1 MGLGIVDAEHGAK
14 TGAERHEGVTE
25 VNTQAAQEAAA
36 AERPFALNPRRFRQ
50 RLAAVRRWRLLANPA
65 PKAAALER
73 WARWRSDAELN
84 VAAVLPDHSAC
95 GRSAAAQALAARGG
109 AVTGLALAA
118 PSFLAGKQRLSL
130 STFFGW
136 AYGLRR
142 ASRVLVIAMA
152 ALVLG
157 STAVLLSSEHV
168 ALSAAQTQGLI
179 TAEEFAERHQ
189 RTALFTRNA
198 DSLLERVSSL
208 PAAQQAAQARTAL
221 GVGLLGL
228 LGALLIWALCVQA
241 RRRPAR
247 VLVLRP
253 GDAAGRRDL
262 QRLIERELRPFGHV
276 MALSERPVRR
286 TRVSWTPAGLA
297 EVGGPWRA
305 ALIVLTTPFR
315 VFSRILDKGRLVDAL
330 VASAQD
336 YRSLARRLMD
346 KTGQNFAAEM
356 TTRETIVAKPT
367 DCWREETARLLLR
380 SSDVVVADAS
390 RLDGEDVDTLKA
402 WLCPQVRGRV
412 VFVSPADVAA
422 DAESR
427 LREAGLSLSHPLALY
442 RPRRGLT
449 DRQGFRETLL
459 AAMRSCGGC
468 S

>member
-1 MGLGIVDAEHGAK
+1 MVDAGSGAT
-14 TGAERHEGVTE
+14 TGAQRREGETE
-25 VNTQAAQEAAA
+25 VNTQAAQEAAT
-36 AERPFALNPRRFRQ
+36 AERSMALSPRRFRQ
-50 RLAAVRRWRLLANPA
+50 KLAAVRRWRLLANPA

-84 VAAVLPDHSAC
+84 VAAVLPDHSPS
-95 GRSAAAQALAARGG
+95 GRDAAAQALAARGG
-109 AVTGLALAA
+109 SVTGLTLSA
-118 PSFLAGKQRLSL
+118 PSFLSGKQGLCL
-130 STFFGW
+130 ATFFGW
-136 AYGLRR
+136 AYALRR
-142 ASRVLVIAMA
+142 ASRLLVIAMA

-157 STAVLLSSEHV
+157 STAVLLSSEHI
-168 ALSAAQTQGLI
+168 ALTTAQAQGLI
-179 TAEEFAERHQ
+179 TPEEFAERHE

-198 DSLLERVSSL
+198 DALLARVSDL
-208 PAAQQAAQARTAL
+208 PAAQRAAQARAAL
-221 GVGLLGL
+221 GAGLLGL
-228 LGALLIWALCVQA
+228 LGAIVVWALCVQA

-253 GDAAGRRDL
+253 ADRAGRADL
-262 QRLIERELRPFGHV
+262 QRLIARDLRAFGHV
-276 MALSERPVRR
+276 VALSERPVKR

-297 EVGGPWRA
+297 EAGGPWRA

-367 DCWREETARLLLR
+367 DRWREETARLLLR
-380 SSDVVVADAS
+380 SCDVVLADAS
-390 RLDGEDVDTLKA
+390 RLDAEDAQTLKA
-402 WLCPQVRGRV
+402 WLSPEVRGRV
-412 VFVSPADVAA
+412 VFLSPADQAG
-422 DAESR
+422 DAETR
-427 LREAGLSLSHPLALY
+427 LQAAGLALSHPLALY
-442 RPRRGLT
+442 RPRRGLS